1 MVRQLCWRTG
11 GRAEQFIYYV
21 SNVDLHAW
29 VVKSKEKKHLDVLS
43 SWLETQETTSFRETD
58 FLIFS
63 YGESDSSL
71 FTQHSGMT
79 LASIRL
85 TLVPTENKLQTKEQT
100 LVQEL
105 GPEEMFRLYLQVF
118 MKLGPLS
125 SAEGLEGST
134 IHIINSCVPEGLPIS
149 EA

>member
-1 MVRQLCWRTG
+1 MGSQ
-11 GRAEQFIYYV
+11 EQGEEAPGCSVFI
-21 SNVDLHAW
+21 
-29 VVKSKEKKHLDVLS
+29 
-43 SWLETQETTSFRETD
+43 LETQGNDQLQETD

-71 FTQHSGMT
+71 FTQHSGTT
-79 LASIRL
+79 LASIRR

-134 IHIINSCVPEGLPIS
+134 IHIINSCVRRVCLPS
-149 EA
+149 LRPWSRNCSCL